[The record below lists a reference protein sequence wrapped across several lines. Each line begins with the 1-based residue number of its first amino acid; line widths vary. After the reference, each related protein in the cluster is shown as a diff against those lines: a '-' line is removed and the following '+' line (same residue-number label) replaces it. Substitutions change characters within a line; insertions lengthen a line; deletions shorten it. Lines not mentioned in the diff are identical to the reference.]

1 MFENHIKLMMYF
13 DYQSVLHK
21 FISLKKIRDGD
32 VATQCSLNLISGGK
46 NTNRKVQSQKN
57 FLCEER
63 IIVCFVFV
71 CFETWSHFVAK
82 ADFELIAIL

>member
-21 FISLKKIRDGD
+21 FVYFIKKSRDGD

-46 NTNRKVQSQKN
+46 KHKQKGAKPEKVS
-57 FLCEER
+57 L
-63 IIVCFVFV
+63 
-71 CFETWSHFVAK
+71 
-82 ADFELIAIL
+82 